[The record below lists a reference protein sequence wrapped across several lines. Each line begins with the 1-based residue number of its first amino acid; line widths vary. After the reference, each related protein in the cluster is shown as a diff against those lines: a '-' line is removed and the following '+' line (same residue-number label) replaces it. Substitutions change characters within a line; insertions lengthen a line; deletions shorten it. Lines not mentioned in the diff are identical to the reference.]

1 MNTQAFR
8 KNPLP
13 GSIAIALGA
22 VGISPVMAQ
31 DADEASL
38 MEEVVV
44 TGVKRSLMDS
54 AAIKRDSD
62 GVVDAI
68 SAEDIGKFPDTNL
81 AESMQ
86 RITGVSIDRSGEN
99 GLQGEGQ
106 RITVRG
112 IGPDYNLVLL
122 NGRQMPASSI
132 QATTASNS
140 RAYDFANLAS
150 EAVAGVDVYKTS
162 MADIPTGGIGA
173 TVNIRTHRPLD
184 SDGAVVSLGAKAVM
198 DESAQSTS
206 WTPELSGIYSQTF
219 ADGTFGIA
227 LTGIYQDREF
237 GYNQAATANGYRS
250 FTGDT
255 NTWGTIPQE
264 GDPGSENI
272 INRPGATDVYGVP
285 QNIVY
290 SFNDVQ
296 RERLNGQLVLQW
308 RPVDSLTFTLDYTYS
323 EYTVNTQ
330 RNELSAWFN
339 FGASA
344 SEWTDGPAAGA
355 LYYEEFIGCDRDANG
370 TPTGCSDLAMGGAQY
385 GTKNENDSIGFNAE
399 WIPMDGLGFALDYH
413 SSTAESGADSPFGTS
428 SVIGTAAF
436 TRGNTAV
443 DYSKDF
449 PVLSITL
456 PPGESAP
463 NPADMVTTGTSFRN
477 SLMKSEVEQMDLS
490 GYWDLNDTMTLDFG
504 VTATEVNNRSAFS
517 NFQRDTWGGAGSPND
532 YPNDIWKPATVRPYF
547 DNLPGSNNANLFNN
561 FFLWDFNE
569 VREYAENAL
578 GLELVANDDYTTDR
592 RVKEESTSAYLQW
605 TWAFDI
611 GNMASNLRAGVRY
624 EKTDVTS
631 EALVPTAQKIR
642 WAAANEFSIVFT
654 DPDFTKLTG
663 DYDYVLPNLDFN
675 IEVLEDVIVRASYSQ
690 SIGRPGWGDIQG
702 GQTLSQ
708 LVRID
713 AGTGSQ
719 GDPGLLP
726 LESDNFDISFE
737 WYYGAGSYVSAGYF
751 LKDVSNYVGVT
762 QIQGTPFNL
771 PHPGQG
777 AWFDEANAATGG
789 EGDLAAIR
797 QYIFETY
804 GDTQYV
810 EITGTDS
817 QGLFTGFI
825 DGIEGQ
831 DPAALFNI
839 TVPSNQEDAEI
850 DGFEFAWQHFLGDTG
865 FGGIVN
871 YTIVDSDIEYDNL
884 SLNDQFAIEG
894 LSDSANIVAFYD
906 KNGWIARLAWN
917 WRDAFLSGR
926 FDGNGLPNPNYTDEY
941 SQWDAILSYTFNN
954 GVTLFGEGFNLTDEY
969 SRVFQRNDI
978 QTLFVTQT
986 GRRWGLG
993 VRWNF

>member
-1 MNTQAFR
+1 MENRTFK
-8 KNPLP
+8 KNPLT
-13 GSIAIALGA
+13 GSIALALGA
-22 VGISPVMAQ
+22 MGISPVMAQ
-31 DADEASL
+31 DADDDMV

-54 AAIKRDSD
+54 TAIKRDSD

-86 RITGVSIDRSGEN
+86 RITGVSIDRSGAN

-132 QATTASNS
+132 EGTSASNS

-150 EAVAGVDVYKTS
+150 ESVAGVDVYKTS
-162 MADIPTGGIGA
+162 MSNIPTGGIGA

-184 SDGAVVSLGAKAVM
+184 NADDGMVLSLGAKAVM
-198 DESAQSTS
+198 DESSPDES
-206 WTPELSGIYSQTF
+206 WTPEVSGIYSQTF
-219 ADGTFGIA
+219 ADGKFGIA

-250 FTGDT
+250 FYGDT
-255 NTWGTIPQE
+255 NDWGTIPQE
-264 GDPGSENI
+264 SDDI
-272 INRPGATDVYGVP
+272 INRPGPDDVYGVP

-296 RERLNGQLVLQW
+296 RERLNGQLVMQW
-308 RPVDSLTFTLDYTYS
+308 RPVESLTMTLDYTYS
-323 EYTVNTQ
+323 EYTVDTK

-339 FGASA
+339 FGPSA

-355 LYYEEFIGCDRDANG
+355 IYYEEFIEAAN
-370 TPTGCSDLAMGGAQY
+370 SDLAMGGAQY

-399 WIPMDGLGFALDYH
+399 WIVKDGLGFALDYH
-413 SSTAESGADSPFGTS
+413 SSVAESGANSPFGTNA
-428 SVIGTAAF
+428 VIGTASF
-436 TRGNTAV
+436 IRGDTAV
-443 DYSKDF
+443 DYSQDF
-449 PVLSITL
+449 PVLSVRLPDGITGIDPSL
-456 PPGESAP
+456 RTS
-463 NPADMVTTGTSFRN
+463 TGTSFRN
-477 SLMKSEVEQMDLS
+477 SYMKSEVDQLDLS
-490 GYWDLNDTMTLDFG
+490 GYFDINDTMTLDFG

-517 NFQRDTWGGAGSPND
+517 NFQRDTWGGAGSPDD
-532 YPNDIWKPATVRPYF
+532 YPDEVWKLTNVRQYF
-547 DNLPGSNNANLFNN
+547 KNLPGSNNPNLFNEV
-561 FFLWDFNE
+561 FLWDFNE
-569 VREYAENAL
+569 VRGYAEDAL
-578 GLELVANDDYTTDR
+578 GLELVASDDFTTDR
-592 RVKEESTSAYLQW
+592 RTKEETMSAYLQW
-605 TWAFDI
+605 SWALDI
-611 GNMASNLRAGVRY
+611 GNMPSNLRVGVRY
-624 EKTDVTS
+624 EETEVTS
-631 EALVPTAQKIR
+631 SALVPTAQKIR
-642 WAAANEFSIVFT
+642 WAADNEFSVVFG
-654 DPDFTKLTG
+654 DPDFTELDGK
-663 DYDYVLPNLDFN
+663 YDYILPNIDFN
-675 IEVLEDVIVRASYSQ
+675 IELFENFIGRASFSQ

-702 GQTLSQ
+702 GQTLNQ

-726 LESDNFDISFE
+726 LESNNYDISFE
-737 WYYGAGSYVSAGYF
+737 WYYGAGSYLSAGYF
-751 LKDVSNYVGVT
+751 FKDVSNYVGVT
-762 QIQGTPFNL
+762 QIQGTPFDL

-777 AWFDEANAATGG
+777 AWYDEANAATGG
-789 EGDLAAIR
+789 SNDLSLIR

-817 QGLFTGFI
+817 IGRFTGFI
-825 DGIEGQ
+825 DGIPGQ

-839 TVPSNQEDAEI
+839 TVPGNQEDAEI
-850 DGFEFAWQHFLGDTG
+850 DGFEFAWQHFFGDSG
-865 FGGIVN
+865 FGGIAN
-871 YTIVDSDIEYDNL
+871 YTIVDSDIAYDNL
-884 SLNDQFAIEG
+884 SLNNQFAIEG

-906 KNGWIARLAWN
+906 KNGWIARVAWN

-926 FDGNGLPNPNYTDEY
+926 FDGNGLANPNYTDEY
-941 SQWDAILSYTFNN
+941 SQWDAIVSYTFQN
-954 GVTLFGEGFNLTDEY
+954 GVTLFAEGFNLTDEY
-969 SRVFQRNDI
+969 SRVYQRNEI

-993 VRWNF
+993 ARWNF